1 MGKPLF
7 LRNRL
12 WNLTEEEEYNLPTR
26 FYHRLGI
33 IDNVLLRRARGSV
46 LEAGC
51 GDGRFLLKLKSL
63 DCVTSIRGI
72 DIRPDAVKRAQKR
85 GFEVIRANG
94 HELPFKDETFDV
106 VVAANGSAKE
116 MNMELL
122 LSGVHRVLKP
132 GGVFAFDTYNE
143 YPWEKIAKYRIIRLF
158 QIGNVPFP
166 GISGG
171 VGDME
176 KFEHSCSRFGFDI
189 VSLSTLFPLPFFPY
203 GILLRGKMFCQA
215 NTHLIGVL
223 RRES

>member
-12 WNLTEEEEYNLPTR
+12 WNLTEEEEYNFAVR
-26 FYHRLGI
+26 FYHRLRI

-72 DIRPDAVKRAQKR
+72 DICPDAVKRAQKR

-94 HELPFKDETFDV
+94 EDLPFKNGTFDV
-106 VVAANGSAKE
+106 VLAAHGSPKE

-122 LSGVHRVLKP
+122 LSEVHRVLRP
-132 GGVFAFDTYNE
+132 GGVFAFDTYNK
-143 YPWEKIAKYRIIRLF
+143 YPLEKIAKYRIIRLF
-158 QIGNVPFP
+158 HIGNAPFP
-166 GISGG
+166 GTSGG
-171 VGDME
+171 VEDME
-176 KFEHSCSRFGFDI
+176 KFEHSCSQSGFDI
-189 VSLSTLFPLPFFPY
+189 VSLSTLFPLPFLPY
-203 GILLRGKMFCQA
+203 GILLRGRMFCQA

-223 RRES
+223 KRE